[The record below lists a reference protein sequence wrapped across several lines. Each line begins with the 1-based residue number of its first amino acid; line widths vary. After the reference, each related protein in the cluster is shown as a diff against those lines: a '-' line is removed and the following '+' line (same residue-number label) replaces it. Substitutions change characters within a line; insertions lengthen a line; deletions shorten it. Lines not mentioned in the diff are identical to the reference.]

1 MQAFGHPQG
10 RKPAFCEL
18 AFSAAQVAYR
28 NERDAAP
35 CSVAPMIDEPPETP
49 QPEPPAE
56 AEDPEELEELP
67 PEEVEL
73 EGPERAASR
82 MRAVDSSAGAMKV
95 AKALRKMLPG
105 DADYGDRLSTSGKQP
120 SQVLGQRVAALT
132 AERPSALRE
141 IGLSALQ
148 VWQALSDA
156 PGGPEGYAEVAIL
169 FTDLVSFS
177 RWALE
182 AGDVAAVQLLRRVGE
197 ATEPPIEARGGKLV
211 KRLGDG
217 LMAVF
222 AEPQAAVEAGIEATQ
237 VVEKLEAVG
246 YRPRLRAGVHYGRAQ
261 KVGGDYLG
269 VDVNVAARVAGAA
282 RASEVLV
289 SETARERLDVEGLR
303 LKRKW
308 LFRAKGAPEDLK
320 VYAVRPV
327 AGK

>member
-1 MQAFGHPQG
+1 M
-10 RKPAFCEL
+10 
-18 AFSAAQVAYR
+18 
-28 NERDAAP
+28 D
-35 CSVAPMIDEPPETP
+35 DEPVDGTGSEV
-49 QPEPPAE
+49 EPPAK
-56 AEDPEELEELP
+56 AEPNAQ
-67 PEEVEL
+67 
-73 EGPERAASR
+73 RAAGR
-82 MRAVDSSAGAMKV
+82 MREIDSSAGAMKV
-95 AKALRKMLPG
+95 ARALRKMLPG

-120 SQVLGQRVAALT
+120 SQVLGQRVAAFT

-156 PGGPEGYAEVAIL
+156 PGGPDGYAEVAIL
-169 FTDLVSFS
+169 FTDLVQFS

-182 AGDVAAVQLLRRVGE
+182 AGDAAAVQLLRRVGE
-197 ATEPPIEARGGKLV
+197 ATEPPIEEHGGKLV

-222 AEPQAAVEAGIEATQ
+222 DEPQGAVAAAIEAIEAIRT
-237 VVEKLEAVG
+237 VEAVG

-282 RASEVLV
+282 GPNEVLV
-289 SETARERLDVEGLR
+289 SETARELLDTESLQ

-308 LFRAKGAPEDLK
+308 LFRAKGAPEDLR
-320 VYAVRPV
+320 VYAVRTAP
-327 AGK
+327 AK

>member
-1 MQAFGHPQG
+1 MP
-10 RKPAFCEL
+10 
-18 AFSAAQVAYR
+18 
-28 NERDAAP
+28 
-35 CSVAPMIDEPPETP
+35 DEPNT
-49 QPEPPAE
+49 EPPVEPLAKESAELERRPAAE
-56 AEDPEELEELP
+56 ATDRET
-67 PEEVEL
+67 
-73 EGPERAASR
+73 AATR
-82 MRAVDSSAGAMKV
+82 MRAIDSSAGAMKV

-120 SQVLGQRVAALT
+120 SQLLGQRVSALT

-156 PGGPEGYAEVAIL
+156 PGGSGTYTEVAIL

-182 AGDVAAVQLLRRVGE
+182 AGDAAAVQLLRRVGE
-197 ATEPPIEARGGKLV
+197 ATEPPIENRGGRLV

-222 AEPQAAVEAGIEATQ
+222 DDSQAAVEAALEATEAIGM
-237 VVEKLEAVG
+237 VEAVG
-246 YRPRLRAGVHYGRAQ
+246 YRPKLRAGVHYGKAQ

-282 RASEVLV
+282 RANEVLV
-289 SETARERLDVEGLR
+289 SETARERIKADDFRLR
-303 LKRKW
+303 RRW
-308 LFRAKGAPEDLK
+308 TFRAKGAPEDLR
-320 VYAVRPV
+320 VSSVRHA
-327 AGK
+327 AGQ

>member
-1 MQAFGHPQG
+1 MA
-10 RKPAFCEL
+10 
-18 AFSAAQVAYR
+18 
-28 NERDAAP
+28 
-35 CSVAPMIDEPPETP
+35 DEPAEPAPPEAPGPPDRAASPGTDEAATETP
-49 QPEPPAE
+49 EQ
-56 AEDPEELEELP
+56 
-67 PEEVEL
+67 
-73 EGPERAASR
+73 AASR
-82 MRAVDSSAGAMKV
+82 MRAIDSSAGAMKV

-105 DADYGDRLSTSGKQP
+105 DADYGDRLSTTGRQP
-120 SQVLGQRVAALT
+120 SQMLGQRVAALT

-148 VWQALSDA
+148 VWQALADA
-156 PGGPEGYAEVAIL
+156 PGGTAGYADVAIL

-222 AEPQAAVEAGIEATQ
+222 DEPQGAVEAAIEATQ
-237 VVEKLEAVG
+237 VTRNIEAVG
-246 YRPRLRAGVHYGRAQ
+246 YRPQLRAGVHFGKAQ

-282 RASEVLV
+282 RANEVLV
-289 SETARERLDVEGLR
+289 SETARERLDTDALR

-320 VYAVRPV
+320 VYAVRPI
-327 AGK
+327 AAN

>member
-1 MQAFGHPQG
+1 MSDP
-10 RKPAFCEL
+10 PA
-18 AFSAAQVAYR
+18 
-28 NERDAAP
+28 D
-35 CSVAPMIDEPPETP
+35 PPTP
-49 QPEPPAE
+49 AIPEPPA
-56 AEDPEELEELP
+56 D
-67 PEEVEL
+67 
-73 EGPERAASR
+73 EGPVVDPGATETQAETPEQAASR
-82 MRAVDSSAGAMKV
+82 VRAIDSSAGAMKV
-95 AKALRKMLPG
+95 AKALRKILPG
-105 DADYGDRLSTSGKQP
+105 DADYGDRLSTTGKQP

-148 VWQALSDA
+148 VWQALADA
-156 PGGPEGYAEVAIL
+156 PGGTAGYAEVAIL

-182 AGDVAAVQLLRRVGE
+182 AGDAAAIQLLRRVGE

-222 AEPQAAVEAGIEATQ
+222 DDPQGAVEAAIEATAATRNI
-237 VVEKLEAVG
+237 EAVG
-246 YRPRLRAGVHYGRAQ
+246 YRPQLRAGVHFGKAQ

-282 RASEVLV
+282 RANEVLV
-289 SETARERLDVEGLR
+289 SETARERLNTDAMR

-320 VYAVRPV
+320 VYAVQTI

>member
-10 RKPAFCEL
+10 RKPAVCEL

-49 QPEPPAE
+49 QPKPPAE

-182 AGDVAAVQLLRRVGE
+182 AGDAAAGPLAGPGRGVRGRPYGPCAGSARR
-197 ATEPPIEARGGKLV
+197 RSRRS
-211 KRLGDG
+211 RLG
-217 LMAVF
+217 
-222 AEPQAAVEAGIEATQ
+222 AA
-237 VVEKLEAVG
+237 
-246 YRPRLRAGVHYGRAQ
+246 
-261 KVGGDYLG
+261 
-269 VDVNVAARVAGAA
+269 
-282 RASEVLV
+282 S
-289 SETARERLDVEGLR
+289 
-303 LKRKW
+303 W
-308 LFRAKGAPEDLK
+308 
-320 VYAVRPV
+320 
-327 AGK
+327 